1 MKDGLRYV
9 STVYGG
15 LYVMTLYQGLMLE
28 SSVGILD
35 LVIDVSLSLSLLF
48 FPPFFSLLLSS
59 PSLSLSCTHT
69 HTHLILILLIV
80 KLFHAGIMF
89 KWNCCLKNIERPHF
103 A

>member
-15 LYVMTLYQGLMLE
+15 LFVMTLYQGLMLE

-48 FPPFFSLLLSS
+48 FPPFFSLPLFL
-59 PSLSLSCTHT
+59 SLSLSLLHT

-89 KWNCCLKNIERPHF
+89 
-103 A
+103 